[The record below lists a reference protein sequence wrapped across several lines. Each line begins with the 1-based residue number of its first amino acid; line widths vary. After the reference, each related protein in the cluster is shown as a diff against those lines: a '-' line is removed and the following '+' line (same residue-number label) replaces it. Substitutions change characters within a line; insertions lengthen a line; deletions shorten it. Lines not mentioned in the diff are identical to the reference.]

1 MSGNCL
7 IQFRSCDLTSLSFWR
22 SFRFKESHFLLI
34 LLVPSHG
41 KACLWLLESQL
52 KVRKQQQCIPFPS
65 TYIPF
70 PRNGLTLG
78 SPGKESAGSLPSL
91 GIGDRPTPVSTCL
104 FLSCSEPGWAFP
116 LDSGLGRG
124 LSVPAMGLL
133 PRPSFPLP
141 FAGWL

>member
-1 MSGNCL
+1 M
-7 IQFRSCDLTSLSFWR
+7 TSLSFWR
-22 SFRFKESHFLLI
+22 SFHFKEFHFLLV
-34 LLVPSHG
+34 LLVPSWEG
-41 KACLWLLESQL
+41 CLWLLESQL

-70 PRNGLTLG
+70 PRNGLTVG

-91 GIGDRPTPVSTCL
+91 GIGDRPTLLSTCL

-133 PRPSFPLP
+133 PHPFFPSPLL
-141 FAGWL
+141 AGSDLIQVSCLEEP